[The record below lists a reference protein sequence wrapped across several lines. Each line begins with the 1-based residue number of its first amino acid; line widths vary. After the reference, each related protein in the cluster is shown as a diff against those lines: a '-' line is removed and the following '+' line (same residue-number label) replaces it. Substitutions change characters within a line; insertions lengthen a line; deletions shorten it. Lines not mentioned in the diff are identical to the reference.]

1 MELTA
6 LTTPPTAASGKTP
19 PKRKL
24 TTWAISFSVTVHLL
38 LAGVFLLGDFK
49 FNKAIDLNKNVVQT
63 RLVKLGKERKKEW
76 LPRKTKP
83 KPKPKAVKKAP
94 PAAPKKVA
102 KKPPAASKPQKIKAK
117 PKPKAEP
124 AKPAAPEPDRQQ
136 QMSDALSKLQAA
148 QTTDLNQLIDD
159 KMTPED
165 DEGQANGSVL
175 GTEVSGEMEASYN
188 GLLSA
193 HIRSA
198 FELPTVLT
206 EAERM
211 RLRAHLFIKIGA
223 GGELLSSKVTQSSGN
238 AAFDNSILAAAQKSV
253 PLPNPP
259 LVLRGLY
266 RQGVTLEFCPIR
278 CD

>member
-83 KPKPKAVKKAP
+83 KPKPKAVKKHT
-94 PAAPKKVA
+94 AAPKKSGQ
-102 KKPPAASKPQKIKAK
+102 KPPAASKPQKIGQTQTQSGTG
-117 PKPKAEP
+117 ETR
-124 AKPAAPEPDRQQ
+124 APEPDRQQ
-136 QMSDALSKLQAA
+136 QMSDALSKLQAT